1 MLNIVYSRNCV
12 YQTAY
17 HMVWCPQYRKSVLR
31 GGVAQ
36 SLRELLESICAE
48 RKYEI
53 LSLEIQPD
61 HLHLFVS
68 FPPSVS
74 IADAVRVLKGASAR
88 MLLMRHPEL
97 KNEHWAGHLWS
108 LSYYVGTA
116 GSVSA
121 ETIKSYIERL
131 NTSADGVRRV
141 EGSGKCVRTACV
153 RLELLDP
160 AAHEKLAAT
169 QRLYAQV
176 CNFVVPTVAADRTK
190 RLWQR
195 FTLHHAVYDKIKA
208 KFPDLGSQYACNVIR
223 SVSAAYKTEL
233 AKHPAQLKSED
244 KKLKTLV
251 FRHPSVHVDKNTLTF
266 FPDGTVSISTISGRI
281 RARLCPGPF
290 QKELLASGKRKEC
303 NLVLHPRR
311 GRKEAF
317 WELHIAV
324 ESQGCSGEEHLKN
337 LKADEIM
344 GIDVGENNIAA
355 VSTGRIWKAGALKDK
370 RDRYMSQ
377 RKRLQRNGSQSARQ
391 HLKKAS
397 GRERR
402 HVTHVNNVVSKEIV
416 QEAAKRGIKLIAL
429 EDLTHIRDH
438 IKAGKRIRSRLH
450 RWSFRE
456 LQEMIVYKAAAAGI
470 RCVFLDPRYTSQ
482 TCSQCGAP
490 GKRHKHG
497 FRCSQC
503 GHLAHSDLNASRNL
517 QGLCRQLSAQ
527 GLM

>member
-1 MLNIVYSRNCV
+1 M
-12 YQTAY
+12 
-17 HMVWCPQYRKSVLR
+17 
-31 GGVAQ
+31 
-36 SLRELLESICAE
+36 
-48 RKYEI
+48 
-53 LSLEIQPD
+53 
-61 HLHLFVS
+61 
-68 FPPSVS
+68 
-74 IADAVRVLKGASAR
+74 
-88 MLLMRHPEL
+88 
-97 KNEHWAGHLWS
+97 
-108 LSYYVGTA
+108 
-116 GSVSA
+116 
-121 ETIKSYIERL
+121 
-131 NTSADGVRRV
+131 TS
-141 EGSGKCVRTACV
+141 
-153 RLELLDP
+153 
-160 AAHEKLAAT
+160 
-169 QRLYAQV
+169 
-176 CNFVVPTVAADRTK
+176 N
-190 RLWQR
+190 
-195 FTLHHAVYDKIKA
+195 
-208 KFPDLGSQYACNVIR
+208 
-223 SVSAAYKTEL
+223 
-233 AKHPAQLKSED
+233 
-244 KKLKTLV
+244 
-251 FRHPSVHVDKNTLTF
+251 VHVDKNTLTF

-324 ESQGCSGEEHLKN
+324 ESQGCSGEENLKN

-355 VSTGRIWKAGALKDK
+355 VSTGRIWKAGVLKDK

-482 TCSQCGAP
+482 TCSPSTAFSRACELRRPKSLIRLLFQPRWSKNTTTSTSFSGSSLQRNTQLKTAQM
-490 GKRHKHG
+490 
-497 FRCSQC
+497 CSNNFWA
-503 GHLAHSDLNASRNL
+503 GTKD
-517 QGLCRQLSAQ
+517 
-527 GLM
+527 